1 MRILQ
6 ALAASVGRREPDIPP
21 DNSAKECRPLDVRE
35 EHGGLT
41 LYGTCSLCG
50 AAITLWPAT
59 EGRCPRCRARVD
71 HLCGD

>member
-1 MRILQ
+1 MRILK
-6 ALAASVGRREPDIPP
+6 ALAASIGRREPDIPP
-21 DNSAKECRPLDVRE
+21 DNSEKECRPLDVRA

-41 LYGTCSLCG
+41 LYG
-50 AAITLWPAT
+50 AAIELWPAT